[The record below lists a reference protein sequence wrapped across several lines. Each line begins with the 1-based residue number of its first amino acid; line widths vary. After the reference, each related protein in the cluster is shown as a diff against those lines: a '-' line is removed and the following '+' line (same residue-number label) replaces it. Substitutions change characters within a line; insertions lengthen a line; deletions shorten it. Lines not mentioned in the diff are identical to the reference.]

1 MLARTIRQLQI
12 PLVSELLHNLDYQ
25 QLSITAFGLAT
36 LAMAFSPRIK
46 REVRDLQEGKCH
58 ACGCVPC
65 DCLQIHHRL
74 PQALGGTDG
83 IDNAVG
89 LCGEKDNGC
98 HQEAD
103 RLAFEEGIIYPQVH
117 SRNRS

>member
-1 MLARTIRQLQI
+1 MLAESLYSPDIVDVGIQAL
-12 PLVSELLHNLDYQ
+12 
-25 QLSITAFGLAT
+25 GLAG

-46 REVRDLQEGKCH
+46 REVRELQEGRCH

-65 DCLQIHHRL
+65 DCLQIHHRVA
-74 PQALGGTDG
+74 QRDNGGNG

-98 HQEAD
+98 HQRAD
-103 RLAFEEGIIYPQVH
+103 REYTERGVIYPQVH
-117 SRNRS
+117 K